1 MASED
6 GSGEEDTKV
15 ADMQVENPE
24 IEAEKEAESNPNP
37 NHTQPDSVMADK
49 EEAEQ
54 EEGVDKA
61 EQDVEK
67 DQEEQDVEKE
77 EEKETEE
84 AEEEKEEEETSKKGS
99 GMKTPVSRKRRGE
112 VKESTI
118 ERPSR
123 ERKTVER
130 YTETSLARGSAT
142 KPFSIEKGKRMM
154 LKDIPNVAFKLSKIK
169 PDDNLQLLH
178 NILFGKRMKVHT
190 LKKNIGLFS
199 GFVWAENEV

>member
-142 KPFSIEKGKRMM
+142 KPFSIEKVIYY
-154 LKDIPNVAFKLSKIK
+154 LLSTFYS
-169 PDDNLQLLH
+169 LLVI
-178 NILFGKRMKVHT
+178 N
-190 LKKNIGLFS
+190 
-199 GFVWAENEV
+199 